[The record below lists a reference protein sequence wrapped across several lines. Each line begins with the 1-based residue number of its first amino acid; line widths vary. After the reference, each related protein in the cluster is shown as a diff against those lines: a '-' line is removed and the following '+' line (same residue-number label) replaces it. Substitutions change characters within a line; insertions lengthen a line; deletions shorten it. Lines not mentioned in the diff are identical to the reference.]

1 MADKQIEKYLPK
13 LRFPQFKDEGEWETY
28 TLEELFEIKNGYTPS
43 KSNPIFWEGGTIP
56 WFRMEDIRQN
66 GHILSDSIQHITP
79 EAVKGTGLFPAYSII
94 VATTATIGEHAL
106 IIADSLANQR
116 FTVLSKRKSHDK
128 QIDMMYFH
136 QYMFIIDEWCKKNT
150 NSGGLLSVNMPAFK
164 QLVIPL
170 PSIEEQKA
178 ISSLLTSLD
187 ECIASSKKKLEHLKA
202 HKKGL
207 MQKLFPAPGK
217 TLPEYRFPE
226 FQYADNWQTQTLGEL
241 GDCYSGLSG
250 KSKDDFGHGKAEYIT
265 YLNVFNNSIVDSAF
279 NQPIEED
286 PKQHQV
292 RFGDIFFTI
301 SSETP
306 DEVGMSSVWIEN
318 RKNVYL
324 NSFCFGYRVRQLSNL
339 FDIVYLSYFFRSDTF
354 RKKITVLAQGIA
366 RYNISKNRVME
377 LSIQYPSIQEQ
388 KIIAGCLH
396 SLDEIIRSYSIKI
409 SSLREQQKG
418 LLQRMIPRL

>member
-1 MADKQIEKYLPK
+1 MADKQLDKYLPK
-13 LRFPQFKDEGEWETY
+13 LRFPEFKDEGEWQVVR
-28 TLEELFEIKNGYTPS
+28 LGDVVRCFSGGTPS
-43 KSNPIFWEGGTIP
+43 ATNKDYYGGDIPFIRSGELHSSKTELYLTRAGLENSSAKMVEKGTILYALYGATSGDVGIA
-56 WFRMEDIRQN
+56 RVSGAINQA
-66 GHILSDSIQHITP
+66 ILAIIPNANIDKMYLYQYLSYSKDFIINRFLQGGQGNLS
-79 EAVKGTGLFPAYSII
+79 ASII
-94 VATTATIGEHAL
+94 T
-106 IIADSLANQR
+106 SL
-116 FTVLSKRKSHDK
+116 S
-128 QIDMMYFH
+128 
-136 QYMFIIDEWCKKNT
+136 
-150 NSGGLLSVNMPAFK
+150 
-164 QLVIPL
+164 IPL
-170 PSIEEQKA
+170 PTIQEQKKIA
-178 ISSLLTSLD
+178 SCLSSLD
-187 ECIASSKKKLEHLKA
+187 ECIALSKKKLEQLKA
-202 HKKGL
+202 HKSGL

-217 TLPEYRFPE
+217 SLPEYRFPE

-265 YLNVFNNSIVDSAF
+265 YLNVFNNSIVNSAF

-306 DEVGMSSVWIEN
+306 DEVGMSSVWTEN
-318 RKNVYL
+318 RENVYL

-354 RKKITVLAQGIA
+354 RKRITVLAQGIA

-377 LSIQYPSIQEQ
+377 LSIQYPSLQEQ

-396 SLDEIIRSYSIKI
+396 SLDAIISSYFIKI
-409 SSLREQQKG
+409 SLLREQQKG
-418 LLQRMIPRL
+418 LMQRMIPRL